1 MFNLKKISKLTS
13 LVLVFTFLTGCASLS
28 LPASPTPTSVP
39 PTKTPIPATDIPTPP
54 PTPTEQPF
62 TDIVTDFEILFTGED
77 CIVTGP
83 DMVESGDYTFKFI
96 DKSGIHGYLQIF
108 HLTEGK
114 TYQDILDPQSE
125 PGELYPKPR
134 WVHDGTQ
141 IESDSQV
148 VRDYSIDIETWRL
161 DEVGIHVIS
170 CYLGLPHKCWFAAP
184 VNVQEKLSD

>member
-1 MFNLKKISKLTS
+1 MFNLKKISKLTI

-77 CIVTGP
+77 CFVTGP

-96 DKSGIHGYLQIF
+96 DKSGNFGYLWML
-108 HLTEGK
+108 HLHEGK
-114 TYQDILDPQSE
+114 THQDVLDRQSE
-125 PGELYPKPR
+125 PGELFPKPG
-134 WVHDGTQ
+134 WAHYDTQ
-141 IESDSQV
+141 IERDSQMV
-148 VRDYSIDIETWRL
+148 KDYRIDIETWRL
-161 DEVGIHVIS
+161 DEVAIHLII
-170 CYLGLPHKCWFAAP
+170 CYLDLPHMTWFPAP
-184 VNVQEKLSD
+184 INVQEKLSD

>member
-1 MFNLKKISKLTS
+1 MFNLKKISKLTI

-39 PTKTPIPATDIPTPP
+39 PIKTPIPAT
-54 PTPTEQPF
+54 EQSF

-77 CIVTGP
+77 CFVTGP

-108 HLTEGK
+108 HLTESK